1 MIDVMKL
8 ISIRI
13 HLSRNIGVDLVLCTL
28 STRNLSEISI
38 MSKILSM
45 TSYALC
51 SQKRAD
57 STLTWEMKSVNARFL
72 DVQIKLPFR
81 DLGLEQQLK
90 KIIQAKTQ
98 RGKIEANLK
107 VVSNSSRT
115 KDDTEELT
123 KLNRHLEEIRK
134 RIPETRAI
142 TFSEISEWLR
152 DNRLYKE
159 NDNPFEKKPIISL
172 FRQTLEGFISR
183 RASEGMAL
191 GAAVARRLSSIDDL
205 LLAQREDLSRI
216 SEKQRRELRKRT
228 KLFDS
233 QIDEDRILQELAILA
248 QKSDIHE
255 ELDRL
260 QAHIRDCEKLMS
272 SKGPHGK
279 RIDFIAQELNR
290 EANTM
295 GSKSTDIQSS
305 RRALDLKIL
314 IEQIRE
320 QTQNIE

>member
-1 MIDVMKL
+1 
-8 ISIRI
+8 
-13 HLSRNIGVDLVLCTL
+13 
-28 STRNLSEISI
+28 
-38 MSKILSM
+38 M

-51 SQKRAD
+51 SQKGAD
-57 STLTWEMKSVNARFL
+57 STLTWEIKSVNARFL
-72 DVQIKLPFR
+72 DIQIKLPNK

-90 KIIQAKTQ
+90 KIIQAKAQ
-98 RGKIEANLK
+98 RGKIDANLK
-107 VVSNSSRT
+107 VVSNSSKARDET
-115 KDDTEELT
+115 KELT
-123 KLNRHLEEIRK
+123 KLNRLLKEIRK
-134 RIPETRAI
+134 QIPETQAL

-152 DNRLYKE
+152 DHGPCNE
-159 NDNPFEKKPIISL
+159 NAILVGKRAIISL
-172 FRQTLEGFISR
+172 FRQTLESFFSR

-191 GAAVARRLSSIDDL
+191 GAAIAERLSSIDDL
-205 LLAQREDLSRI
+205 LLAQRNDLSRI
-216 SEKQRRELRKRT
+216 NEKQRQELRRRI
-228 KLFDS
+228 KLFGS
-233 QIDEDRILQELAILA
+233 KIDEGRTLQELALLA

-260 QAHIRDCEKLMS
+260 QAHTRDCKKLMS

-295 GSKSTDIQSS
+295 GSKSMDIQSS

>member
-1 MIDVMKL
+1 
-8 ISIRI
+8 
-13 HLSRNIGVDLVLCTL
+13 
-28 STRNLSEISI
+28 

-51 SQKRAD
+51 SQKGAD
-57 STLTWEMKSVNARFL
+57 STLTWEIKSVNARFL

-107 VVSNSSRT
+107 VLSNSSEAN
-115 KDDTEELT
+115 DDPRELT
-123 KLNRHLEEIRK
+123 KLNRLLEEIRK
-134 RIPETRAI
+134 RIPETRAV

-152 DNRLYKE
+152 DNRPCNE
-159 NDNPFEKKPIISL
+159 NGIPIEKKPIISL
-172 FRQTLEGFISR
+172 FRQTLESFISR
-183 RASEGMAL
+183 RAAEGMAL
-191 GAAVARRLSSIDDL
+191 EAAVAKRLSAIDDL
-205 LLAQREDLSRI
+205 LLAQRDDLSRI
-216 SEKQRRELRKRT
+216 NEKQRRELQRRT
-228 KLFDS
+228 NLFGS
-233 QIDEDRILQELAILA
+233 KFDEDKILQELAILA

-260 QAHIRDCEKLMS
+260 QAHTRDCKKFMS

-295 GSKSTDIQSS
+295 GSKSADIQSS

>member
-1 MIDVMKL
+1 
-8 ISIRI
+8 
-13 HLSRNIGVDLVLCTL
+13 
-28 STRNLSEISI
+28 

-51 SQKRAD
+51 SQKGAD
-57 STLTWEMKSVNARFL
+57 STLTWEIKSVNARFL
-72 DVQIKLPFR
+72 DIQIKLPFR

-107 VVSNSSRT
+107 VVSNSSKA
-115 KDDTEELT
+115 KDDTKELT
-123 KLNRHLEEIRK
+123 KLNRLLEEIRK

-152 DNRLYKE
+152 DNRPYKE
-159 NDNPFEKKPIISL
+159 NGIPVEKKPIISL
-172 FRQTLEGFISR
+172 FRQTLESFISR

-205 LLAQREDLSRI
+205 LLAQRDDLSRI
-216 SEKQRRELRKRT
+216 NEKQRRELRRRT
-228 KLFDS
+228 KLFGS
-233 QIDEDRILQELAILA
+233 KIDEDRILQELAILA

-260 QAHIRDCEKLMS
+260 QAHTRDCKKLMS

>member
-1 MIDVMKL
+1 
-8 ISIRI
+8 
-13 HLSRNIGVDLVLCTL
+13 
-28 STRNLSEISI
+28 

-51 SQKRAD
+51 SQKGAD
-57 STLTWEMKSVNARFL
+57 AKLTWEIKSVNARFL
-72 DVQIKLPFR
+72 DIQIKLPFK

-107 VVSNSSRT
+107 IVSNSSRI
-115 KDDTEELT
+115 KDDAKELT
-123 KLNRHLEEIRK
+123 KLNRLLEEIRK

-142 TFSEISEWLR
+142 TFGEISEWLR
-152 DNRLYKE
+152 DDHPHKE
-159 NDNPFEKKPIISL
+159 NSIPVEQKPIISL
-172 FRQTLEGFISR
+172 FSQTLEIFISR

-191 GAAVARRLSSIDDL
+191 GTAIARRLSSIEDL
-205 LLAQREDLSRI
+205 LSAQRDDLSRI
-216 SEKQRRELRKRT
+216 NEKQRRELRRRT
-228 KLFDS
+228 KLFGS
-233 QIDEDRILQELAILA
+233 KIGEDRILQELAILA

-260 QAHIRDCEKLMS
+260 QAHTKDCKKLLS

>member
-1 MIDVMKL
+1 M
-8 ISIRI
+8 
-13 HLSRNIGVDLVLCTL
+13 
-28 STRNLSEISI
+28 
-38 MSKILSM
+38 SM

-51 SQKRAD
+51 SQKGAD
-57 STLTWEMKSVNARFL
+57 STLTWEIRSVNARFL
-72 DVQIKLPFR
+72 DIQIKLPAR

-90 KIIQAKTQ
+90 KIIQAKTH

-107 VVSNSSRT
+107 VVSNSSKA
-115 KDDTEELT
+115 KDDTKELT
-123 KLNRHLEEIRK
+123 RLNGLLEKIRK

-152 DNRLYKE
+152 DNRPYKE
-159 NDNPFEKKPIISL
+159 NGIPLKKKPIISL
-172 FRQTLEGFISR
+172 FRQTLESFINR
-183 RASEGMAL
+183 RTSEGMTL
-191 GAAVARRLSSIDDL
+191 EAAVARRLSSIDDL
-205 LLAQREDLSRI
+205 LLAQRDDLSRI
-216 SEKQRRELRKRT
+216 NEKQRRELQRRT
-228 KLFDS
+228 NLFGS
-233 QIDEDRILQELAILA
+233 KFDEDKILQELAILA

-260 QAHIRDCEKLMS
+260 QAHTRDCKKFMS

>member
-1 MIDVMKL
+1 
-8 ISIRI
+8 
-13 HLSRNIGVDLVLCTL
+13 
-28 STRNLSEISI
+28 

-51 SQKRAD
+51 SQKEAG
-57 STLTWEMKSVNARFL
+57 SSLTWEIKSVNARFL
-72 DVQIKLPFR
+72 DIQIKLPFR

-90 KIIQAKTQ
+90 KIIQAKTE
-98 RGKIEANLK
+98 RGKIEANLR
-107 VVSNSSRT
+107 VVSNSSKA
-115 KDDTEELT
+115 KDDTNELT
-123 KLNRHLEEIRK
+123 KLNRLLEEIRK

-152 DNRLYKE
+152 DNSPHKE
-159 NDNPFEKKPIISL
+159 NGIHVDKKPIISL
-172 FRQTLEGFISR
+172 FRQTLEIFISR
-183 RASEGMAL
+183 RAAEGTAL
-191 GAAVARRLSSIDDL
+191 RVAVARRLSSIDDL
-205 LLAQREDLSRI
+205 LLAQRNDLSRI
-216 SEKQRRELRKRT
+216 NEKQRRELRRRT
-228 KLFDS
+228 KLFGS
-233 QIDEDRILQELAILA
+233 QIDEDRILQEFAILA

-260 QAHIRDCEKLMS
+260 QAHTRDCKKLMS
-272 SKGPHGK
+272 SRGPHGK

>member
-1 MIDVMKL
+1 
-8 ISIRI
+8 
-13 HLSRNIGVDLVLCTL
+13 
-28 STRNLSEISI
+28 
-38 MSKILSM
+38 M

-51 SQKRAD
+51 SQKGAD
-57 STLTWEMKSVNARFL
+57 STLTWEIKSVNARFL
-72 DVQIKLPFR
+72 DIQIKLPNK

-90 KIIQAKTQ
+90 KIIQAKAQ
-98 RGKIEANLK
+98 RGKIDANLK
-107 VVSNSSRT
+107 VVSNSSKARDET
-115 KDDTEELT
+115 KELT
-123 KLNRHLEEIRK
+123 KLNRLLKEIRK
-134 RIPETRAI
+134 QIPETQAL

-152 DNRLYKE
+152 DHGPCNE
-159 NDNPFEKKPIISL
+159 NAILVGKRAIISL
-172 FRQTLEGFISR
+172 FRQTLESFFSR

-191 GAAVARRLSSIDDL
+191 GAAIAERLSSIDDL
-205 LLAQREDLSRI
+205 LLAQRNDLSRI
-216 SEKQRRELRKRT
+216 NEKQRQELRRRI
-228 KLFDS
+228 KLFGS
-233 QIDEDRILQELAILA
+233 KIDEGRTLQELALLA

-260 QAHIRDCEKLMS
+260 QAHTRDCKKFML

-295 GSKSTDIQSS
+295 GSKSMDIQSS

>member
-1 MIDVMKL
+1 
-8 ISIRI
+8 
-13 HLSRNIGVDLVLCTL
+13 
-28 STRNLSEISI
+28 

-51 SQKRAD
+51 SQKGAD
-57 STLTWEMKSVNARFL
+57 STLTWEIKSVNARFL
-72 DVQIKLPFR
+72 DIQIKLPFR

-107 VVSNSSRT
+107 VVSNSSKA
-115 KDDTEELT
+115 KDSTRELT
-123 KLNRHLEEIRK
+123 KLNHLLLEIRK
-134 RIPETRAI
+134 RVPETRAI

-152 DNRLYKE
+152 DNHP
-159 NDNPFEKKPIISL
+159 DEKNGIPLGQKPVISL
-172 FRQTLEGFISR
+172 FRQTLASFISR
-183 RASEGMAL
+183 RASEGIAL
-191 GAAVARRLSSIDDL
+191 GAAVARRLGSIDNL
-205 LLAQREDLSRI
+205 LLAQRDDLSRI
-216 SEKQRRELRKRT
+216 NEKQRRVLRRRT
-228 KLFDS
+228 KLFAS
-233 QIDEDRILQELAILA
+233 KIDEDRILQELAILA
-248 QKSDIHE
+248 QRSDIHE

-260 QAHIRDCEKLMS
+260 QAHTRDCKKLIS

>member
-1 MIDVMKL
+1 
-8 ISIRI
+8 
-13 HLSRNIGVDLVLCTL
+13 
-28 STRNLSEISI
+28 

-51 SQKRAD
+51 SQKGAD
-57 STLTWEMKSVNARFL
+57 STLTWEIKSVNARFL
-72 DVQIKLPFR
+72 DIQIKLPFK

-98 RGKIEANLK
+98 RGKIEANLR
-107 VVSNSSRT
+107 VVNNSSKA
-115 KDDTEELT
+115 KDDTKELT
-123 KLNRHLEEIRK
+123 KLNRLLEEIRK

-142 TFSEISEWLR
+142 TFGEISEWLR
-152 DNRLYKE
+152 DNNPHKE
-159 NDNPFEKKPIISL
+159 NSIPVEQKPIISL
-172 FRQTLEGFISR
+172 FRQTLEIFISR

-191 GAAVARRLSSIDDL
+191 GTAIARRLSSIEDL
-205 LLAQREDLSRI
+205 LSAQRDDLSRI
-216 SEKQRRELRKRT
+216 NEKQRRELRRRT
-228 KLFDS
+228 KLFGS
-233 QIDEDRILQELAILA
+233 KIGEDRILQELAILA

-260 QAHIRDCEKLMS
+260 QAHTKDCKKLLS

>member
-1 MIDVMKL
+1 
-8 ISIRI
+8 
-13 HLSRNIGVDLVLCTL
+13 
-28 STRNLSEISI
+28 
-38 MSKILSM
+38 M

-51 SQKRAD
+51 SQKGAD
-57 STLTWEMKSVNARFL
+57 STLTWEIKSVNARFL
-72 DVQIKLPFR
+72 DIQIKLPNK

-90 KIIQAKTQ
+90 KIIQAKAQ
-98 RGKIEANLK
+98 RGKIDANLK
-107 VVSNSSRT
+107 VVSNSSKARDET
-115 KDDTEELT
+115 KELT
-123 KLNRHLEEIRK
+123 KLNRLLKEIRK
-134 RIPETRAI
+134 QIPETQAL

-152 DNRLYKE
+152 DHGPCNE
-159 NDNPFEKKPIISL
+159 NAILVGKRAIISL
-172 FRQTLEGFISR
+172 FRQTLESFFSR

-191 GAAVARRLSSIDDL
+191 GAAIAERLSSIDDL
-205 LLAQREDLSRI
+205 LLAQRNDLSRI
-216 SEKQRRELRKRT
+216 NEKQRQELRRRI
-228 KLFDS
+228 KLFGS
-233 QIDEDRILQELAILA
+233 KIDEGRTLQELALLA
-248 QKSDIHE
+248 QRSDIHE

-260 QAHIRDCEKLMS
+260 QAHTRDCKKFML

-295 GSKSTDIQSS
+295 GSKSMDIQSS

>member
-1 MIDVMKL
+1 
-8 ISIRI
+8 
-13 HLSRNIGVDLVLCTL
+13 
-28 STRNLSEISI
+28 

-51 SQKRAD
+51 SQKEAG
-57 STLTWEMKSVNARFL
+57 SSLTWEIKSVNARFL
-72 DVQIKLPFR
+72 DIQIKLPFR

-90 KIIQAKTQ
+90 KIIQAKTE
-98 RGKIEANLK
+98 RGKIEANLR
-107 VVSNSSRT
+107 VVSDSS
-115 KDDTEELT
+115 KAKNDTNELT
-123 KLNRHLEEIRK
+123 KLNRLLEEIRK

-152 DNRLYKE
+152 DNSPHKE
-159 NDNPFEKKPIISL
+159 NGIHVDKKSTISL
-172 FRQTLEGFISR
+172 FRQTLEIFISR
-183 RASEGMAL
+183 RASEGTAL
-191 GAAVARRLSSIDDL
+191 SVAIARRLNSIDDL
-205 LLAQREDLSRI
+205 LLAQRNDLSRI
-216 SEKQRRELRKRT
+216 NEKQRRELRRRT
-228 KLFDS
+228 KLFGS
-233 QIDEDRILQELAILA
+233 QIDEDRILQELALLA

-260 QAHIRDCEKLMS
+260 QAHTRDCKKLMS
-272 SKGPHGK
+272 SRGPHGK

-295 GSKSTDIQSS
+295 GSKSADIQSS

>member
-1 MIDVMKL
+1 
-8 ISIRI
+8 
-13 HLSRNIGVDLVLCTL
+13 
-28 STRNLSEISI
+28 

-51 SQKRAD
+51 SQKGAD
-57 STLTWEMKSVNARFL
+57 STLTWEIKSVNARFL
-72 DVQIKLPFR
+72 DIKIKLPFR

-90 KIIQAKTQ
+90 KIVQAKTQ
-98 RGKIEANLK
+98 RGNIEANLR
-107 VVSNSSRT
+107 VVNNSSKT
-115 KDDTEELT
+115 KDDTKELT
-123 KLNRHLEEIRK
+123 KLNRLLEEIRK

-152 DNRLYKE
+152 DNRPYKE
-159 NDNPFEKKPIISL
+159 NDIPVEKKPIISL
-172 FRQTLEGFISR
+172 FRHTLENFISR
-183 RASEGMAL
+183 RASEGRVL

-205 LLAQREDLSRI
+205 LLAQRDDLARI
-216 SEKQRRELRKRT
+216 NENQRRELQRKT
-228 KLFDS
+228 KLFGS
-233 QIDEDRILQELAILA
+233 KIDKDRILQELAILA

-260 QAHIRDCEKLMS
+260 QAHTRDCKKLMS

-295 GSKSTDIQSS
+295 GSKSVDIQSS

>member
-1 MIDVMKL
+1 
-8 ISIRI
+8 
-13 HLSRNIGVDLVLCTL
+13 
-28 STRNLSEISI
+28 

-51 SQKRAD
+51 SQKGAD
-57 STLTWEMKSVNARFL
+57 ATLTWEIKSVNARFL
-72 DVQIKLPFR
+72 DIQIKLPFR

-98 RGKIEANLK
+98 RGKIEANLR
-107 VVSNSSRT
+107 VVNNSSKAKDHT
-115 KDDTEELT
+115 KELT
-123 KLNRHLEEIRK
+123 KLNHLFEEIRK
-134 RIPETRAI
+134 RIPETRAV

-152 DNRLYKE
+152 DNRSYKE
-159 NDNPFEKKPIISL
+159 NGIPVAKKPIISL
-172 FRQTLEGFISR
+172 FRQTLESFISR
-183 RASEGMAL
+183 RASEGVAL

-205 LLAQREDLSRI
+205 LLAQRDDLSRI
-216 SEKQRRELRKRT
+216 NENQRRELRKRT
-228 KLFDS
+228 KLFGS
-233 QIDEDRILQELAILA
+233 KIDEDRILQELAILA

-260 QAHIRDCEKLMS
+260 HAHTRDCKKLLS

>member
-1 MIDVMKL
+1 
-8 ISIRI
+8 
-13 HLSRNIGVDLVLCTL
+13 
-28 STRNLSEISI
+28 

-51 SQKRAD
+51 SRKGAD
-57 STLTWEMKSVNARFL
+57 STLTWEIKSVNARFL
-72 DVQIKLPFR
+72 DVQIKLPLR

-107 VVSNSSRT
+107 VVSNSFRT
-115 KDDTEELT
+115 KDDTKELT
-123 KLNRHLEEIRK
+123 KLNRLLEEIRK

-152 DNRLYKE
+152 DNRANKE
-159 NDNPFEKKPIISL
+159 NGTPVEKKPIIFL
-172 FRQTLEGFISR
+172 FRQTLESFISR
-183 RASEGMAL
+183 RSSEGMAL
-191 GAAVARRLSSIDDL
+191 RDAVAMRLSSIEDL
-205 LLAQREDLSRI
+205 LLAQRDDLSRI
-216 SEKQRRELRKRT
+216 NEKHRRELRRRT

-233 QIDEDRILQELAILA
+233 KIDEPRILQELAILA

-260 QAHIRDCEKLMS
+260 QAHTADCKKLLS

-320 QTQNIE
+320 QSQNIE

>member
-1 MIDVMKL
+1 
-8 ISIRI
+8 
-13 HLSRNIGVDLVLCTL
+13 
-28 STRNLSEISI
+28 
-38 MSKILSM
+38 MSKISSM

-51 SQKRAD
+51 SKKGAR
-57 STLTWEMKSVNARFL
+57 STLTWEIKSVNARFL
-72 DVQIKLPFR
+72 DIQIKLPSR

-98 RGKIEANLK
+98 RGKTEANLR
-107 VVSNSSRT
+107 VVSNSS
-115 KDDTEELT
+115 KAKADTQELT
-123 KLNRHLEEIRK
+123 KLNQLLEKIRK
-134 RIPETRAI
+134 DIPETRAI

-152 DNRLYKE
+152 DNHPHKE
-159 NDNPFEKKPIISL
+159 QGIPVEKKPIISL
-172 FRQTLEGFISR
+172 FRQTLESFISR
-183 RASEGMAL
+183 RASEGVAL
-191 GAAVARRLSSIDDL
+191 RAAIARRLSSIDDL
-205 LLAQREDLSRI
+205 LSAQRDDLSRI
-216 SEKQRRELRKRT
+216 SEKQRRELRRRM

-233 QIDEDRILQELAILA
+233 KIEENRILQELAILA

-260 QAHIRDCEKLMS
+260 QAHIRDCKKLMS

>member
-1 MIDVMKL
+1 
-8 ISIRI
+8 
-13 HLSRNIGVDLVLCTL
+13 
-28 STRNLSEISI
+28 
-38 MSKILSM
+38 M

-51 SQKRAD
+51 SQKGAD
-57 STLTWEMKSVNARFL
+57 STLTWEIKSVNARFL
-72 DVQIKLPFR
+72 DIQIKLPNKN
-81 DLGLEQQLK
+81 LGLEQQLK
-90 KIIQAKTQ
+90 KIIQAKAQ
-98 RGKIEANLK
+98 RGKIDANLK
-107 VVSNSSRT
+107 VVSNSSRARDET
-115 KDDTEELT
+115 KELT
-123 KLNRHLEEIRK
+123 KLNRLLKEIRK
-134 RIPETRAI
+134 QIPETQAL

-152 DNRLYKE
+152 DHGPCNE
-159 NDNPFEKKPIISL
+159 NAILVGKRVIISL
-172 FRQTLEGFISR
+172 FRQTLESFFSR

-191 GAAVARRLSSIDDL
+191 GAAIAERLSSIDDL
-205 LLAQREDLSRI
+205 LLAQRNDLSRI
-216 SEKQRRELRKRT
+216 NEKQRQELRRRI
-228 KLFDS
+228 KLFGS
-233 QIDEDRILQELAILA
+233 KIDEGRTLQELALLA

-260 QAHIRDCEKLMS
+260 QAHTRDCKKFML

-295 GSKSTDIQSS
+295 GSKSMDIQSS

>member
-1 MIDVMKL
+1 
-8 ISIRI
+8 
-13 HLSRNIGVDLVLCTL
+13 
-28 STRNLSEISI
+28 
-38 MSKILSM
+38 M

-51 SQKRAD
+51 SQKGAD
-57 STLTWEMKSVNARFL
+57 STLTWEIKSVNARFL
-72 DVQIKLPFR
+72 DIQIKLPNK

-90 KIIQAKTQ
+90 KIIQAKAQ
-98 RGKIEANLK
+98 RGKIDANLK
-107 VVSNSSRT
+107 VVSNSSKARDET
-115 KDDTEELT
+115 KELT
-123 KLNRHLEEIRK
+123 KLNRLLKEIRK
-134 RIPETRAI
+134 QIPETQAL

-152 DNRLYKE
+152 DHGPSNE
-159 NDNPFEKKPIISL
+159 NAILVGKRAIISL
-172 FRQTLEGFISR
+172 FRQTLESFFSR

-191 GAAVARRLSSIDDL
+191 GAAIAERLSSIDDL
-205 LLAQREDLSRI
+205 LLAQRNDLSRI
-216 SEKQRRELRKRT
+216 NEKQRQELRRRI
-228 KLFDS
+228 KLFGS
-233 QIDEDRILQELAILA
+233 KIDEGRTLQELALLA

-260 QAHIRDCEKLMS
+260 QAHTRDCKKFML

-295 GSKSTDIQSS
+295 GSKSMDIQSS

>member
-1 MIDVMKL
+1 
-8 ISIRI
+8 
-13 HLSRNIGVDLVLCTL
+13 
-28 STRNLSEISI
+28 

-51 SQKRAD
+51 SQKGAV

-72 DVQIKLPFR
+72 DIQIKLPFR

-90 KIIQAKTQ
+90 KIIQEKTR

-107 VVSNSSRT
+107 VVSNSSED
-115 KDDTEELT
+115 KDDIKELT
-123 KLNRHLEEIRK
+123 KLNRLLREIRK
-134 RIPETRAI
+134 KVPETRAI

-152 DNRLYKE
+152 DNRPYKE
-159 NDNPFEKKPIISL
+159 NGIPVEKKPIISL
-172 FRQTLEGFISR
+172 FRQTLEYFISR
-183 RASEGMAL
+183 RASEGKAL
-191 GAAVARRLSSIDDL
+191 GAAVAKRLSSIDDL
-205 LLAQREDLSRI
+205 LLAQRDDLSRI
-216 SEKQRRELRKRT
+216 NKKQHRELLRRT
-228 KLFDS
+228 KLFS
-233 QIDEDRILQELAILA
+233 SKINEDRILQELAILA

-260 QAHIRDCEKLMS
+260 QAHTRDCKKLIS

>member
-1 MIDVMKL
+1 
-8 ISIRI
+8 
-13 HLSRNIGVDLVLCTL
+13 
-28 STRNLSEISI
+28 
-38 MSKILSM
+38 M

-51 SQKRAD
+51 SKKGAD
-57 STLTWEMKSVNARFL
+57 SALTWEIKSVNARFL
-72 DVQIKLPFR
+72 DIQIKLPIR

-90 KIIQAKTQ
+90 KIIQAKTH
-98 RGKIEANLK
+98 RGKIEANLR
-107 VVSNSSRT
+107 VESNCSKDET
-115 KDDTEELT
+115 KELT
-123 KLNRHLEEIRK
+123 KLNRLLAEIRK
-134 RIPETRAI
+134 KIPETRAL
-142 TFSEISEWLR
+142 TFTEISEWLR
-152 DNRLYKE
+152 DHRPYNE
-159 NDNPFEKKPIISL
+159 NSIPVGKKPIISL
-172 FRQTLEGFISR
+172 FRQTLESFISR
-183 RASEGMAL
+183 RTSEGMAL
-191 GAAVARRLSSIDDL
+191 GAAVAKRLSSIDAL
-205 LLAQREDLSRI
+205 LLAQRNDLSRI
-216 SEKQRRELRKRT
+216 NKRQRRELQRRM
-228 KLFDS
+228 KLFGS
-233 QIDEDRILQELAILA
+233 QIDEGRKLQELAILA

-260 QAHIRDCEKLMS
+260 QSHTRDCKKFML

>member
-1 MIDVMKL
+1 
-8 ISIRI
+8 
-13 HLSRNIGVDLVLCTL
+13 
-28 STRNLSEISI
+28 

-45 TSYALC
+45 TSFALS
-51 SQKRAD
+51 SQKGAD
-57 STLTWEMKSVNARFL
+57 STLTWEIKSVNARFL
-72 DVQIKLPFR
+72 DIQIKLPFR

-98 RGKIEANLK
+98 RGKIEANLR
-107 VVSNSSRT
+107 VVNDSSKA
-115 KDDTEELT
+115 KDDTKELT
-123 KLNRHLEEIRK
+123 KLNRLLKEIRK

-152 DNRLYKE
+152 DNRSYKE
-159 NDNPFEKKPIISL
+159 NDIPFEKKPIISL
-172 FRQTLEGFISR
+172 FRQTLESFISR

-191 GAAVARRLSSIDDL
+191 EAAVAKRLSAIDDL
-205 LLAQREDLSRI
+205 LLAQRHDLSRI
-216 SEKQRRELRKRT
+216 NEKQHCELRRRT
-228 KLFDS
+228 NLFGS
-233 QIDEDRILQELAILA
+233 KIDEDRILQELAILA

-260 QAHIRDCEKLMS
+260 HAHTRDCKKLLS

-295 GSKSTDIQSS
+295 GSKSTDVQSS

>member
-1 MIDVMKL
+1 
-8 ISIRI
+8 
-13 HLSRNIGVDLVLCTL
+13 
-28 STRNLSEISI
+28 
-38 MSKILSM
+38 M
-45 TSYALC
+45 TSYAHC
-51 SQKRAD
+51 SQKGAD
-57 STLTWEMKSVNARFL
+57 STLTWEIKSVNARFL
-72 DVQIKLPFR
+72 DIQIKLPNK

-90 KIIQAKTQ
+90 KIIQAKAQ
-98 RGKIEANLK
+98 RGKIDANLK
-107 VVSNSSRT
+107 VVSNSSKARDET
-115 KDDTEELT
+115 KELT
-123 KLNRHLEEIRK
+123 KLNRLLKEIRK
-134 RIPETRAI
+134 QIPETQAL

-152 DNRLYKE
+152 DHGPCNE
-159 NDNPFEKKPIISL
+159 NAILVGKRAIISL
-172 FRQTLEGFISR
+172 FRQTLESFFSR

-191 GAAVARRLSSIDDL
+191 GAAIAERLSSIDDL
-205 LLAQREDLSRI
+205 LLAQRNDLSRI
-216 SEKQRRELRKRT
+216 NEKQRQELRRRI
-228 KLFDS
+228 KLFGS
-233 QIDEDRILQELAILA
+233 KIDEGRTLQELALLA

-260 QAHIRDCEKLMS
+260 QAHTRDCKKFML

-305 RRALDLKIL
+305 RRALELKIL

>member
-1 MIDVMKL
+1 
-8 ISIRI
+8 
-13 HLSRNIGVDLVLCTL
+13 
-28 STRNLSEISI
+28 
-38 MSKILSM
+38 M

-51 SQKRAD
+51 SQKGAD
-57 STLTWEMKSVNARFL
+57 STLTWEIKSVNARFL
-72 DVQIKLPFR
+72 DIQIKLPNK

-90 KIIQAKTQ
+90 KIIQAKAQ
-98 RGKIEANLK
+98 RGKIDANLK
-107 VVSNSSRT
+107 VVSNSSKARDET
-115 KDDTEELT
+115 KELT
-123 KLNRHLEEIRK
+123 KLNRLLKEIRK
-134 RIPETRAI
+134 QIPETQAL

-152 DNRLYKE
+152 DHGPCNE
-159 NDNPFEKKPIISL
+159 NAILVGKRAIISL
-172 FRQTLEGFISR
+172 FRQTLESFFSR
-183 RASEGMAL
+183 RESEGMAL
-191 GAAVARRLSSIDDL
+191 GAAIAERLSSIDDL
-205 LLAQREDLSRI
+205 LLAQRNDLSRI
-216 SEKQRRELRKRT
+216 NEKQRQELRRRI
-228 KLFDS
+228 KLFGS
-233 QIDEDRILQELAILA
+233 KIDEGRTLQELALLA

-260 QAHIRDCEKLMS
+260 QAHTRDCKKFML

-295 GSKSTDIQSS
+295 GSKSMDIQSS

>member
-1 MIDVMKL
+1 M
-8 ISIRI
+8 
-13 HLSRNIGVDLVLCTL
+13 
-28 STRNLSEISI
+28 
-38 MSKILSM
+38 SM

-51 SQKRAD
+51 SQKGAD
-57 STLTWEMKSVNARFL
+57 SLLTWEIKSVNARFL
-72 DVQIKLPFR
+72 DIQIKLPNK

-90 KIIQAKTQ
+90 KIIQAKAQ
-98 RGKIEANLK
+98 RGKIDANLK
-107 VVSNSSRT
+107 VVSNSSKARDET
-115 KDDTEELT
+115 KELT
-123 KLNRHLEEIRK
+123 KLNRLLKEIRK
-134 RIPETRAI
+134 QIPETQAL

-152 DNRLYKE
+152 DHGPCNE
-159 NDNPFEKKPIISL
+159 NAILVGKRVIISL
-172 FRQTLEGFISR
+172 FRQTLESFISR

-191 GAAVARRLSSIDDL
+191 GTAVARRLSSIDDL
-205 LLAQREDLSRI
+205 LLAQRNDLSRI
-216 SEKQRRELRKRT
+216 NEKQRQELRRRI
-228 KLFDS
+228 KLFGS
-233 QIDEDRILQELAILA
+233 KIDEGRTLQELALLA

-260 QAHIRDCEKLMS
+260 QAHTKDCKKLMLS
-272 SKGPHGK
+272 QGPHGK

>member
-1 MIDVMKL
+1 
-8 ISIRI
+8 
-13 HLSRNIGVDLVLCTL
+13 
-28 STRNLSEISI
+28 
-38 MSKILSM
+38 M

-51 SQKRAD
+51 SQKGAD
-57 STLTWEMKSVNARFL
+57 STLTWEIKSVNARFL
-72 DVQIKLPFR
+72 DIQIKLPNK

-90 KIIQAKTQ
+90 KIIQTKAQ
-98 RGKIEANLK
+98 RGKIDANLK
-107 VVSNSSRT
+107 VVSNSSKARDET
-115 KDDTEELT
+115 KELT
-123 KLNRHLEEIRK
+123 KLNRLLKEIRK
-134 RIPETRAI
+134 QIPETQAL

-152 DNRLYKE
+152 DHGPCNE
-159 NDNPFEKKPIISL
+159 NAILVGKRAIISL
-172 FRQTLEGFISR
+172 FRQTLESFFSR

-191 GAAVARRLSSIDDL
+191 GAAIAERLSSIDDL
-205 LLAQREDLSRI
+205 LLAQRNDLSRI
-216 SEKQRRELRKRT
+216 NEKQRQELRRRI
-228 KLFDS
+228 KLFGS
-233 QIDEDRILQELAILA
+233 KIDEGRTLQELALLA

-260 QAHIRDCEKLMS
+260 QAHTRDCKKFML

>member
-1 MIDVMKL
+1 
-8 ISIRI
+8 
-13 HLSRNIGVDLVLCTL
+13 
-28 STRNLSEISI
+28 

-51 SQKRAD
+51 SQKGAD
-57 STLTWEMKSVNARFL
+57 SSLTWEIRSVNARFL
-72 DVQIKLPFR
+72 DIQIKLPSR

-90 KIIQAKTQ
+90 KLIQAKTE

-107 VVSNSSRT
+107 VVSNPST
-115 KDDTEELT
+115 AKDDTKELT
-123 KLNRHLEEIRK
+123 KLNSLLKEIRK

-142 TFSEISEWLR
+142 TFGEISEWLG
-152 DNRLYKE
+152 DNRPYKGK
-159 NDNPFEKKPIISL
+159 DIHVDKKPIISL
-172 FRQTLEGFISR
+172 FRQTLKIFISR
-183 RASEGMAL
+183 RASEGTAL
-191 GAAVARRLSSIDDL
+191 RIAVARRLKSIDDL
-205 LLAQREDLSRI
+205 LLAQRDDLGRI
-216 SEKQRRELRKRT
+216 NEKQRREFRRRT
-228 KLFDS
+228 KLFGS
-233 QIDEDRILQELAILA
+233 KIDEDRILQELAILA

-260 QAHIRDCEKLMS
+260 QAHTRDCKKLMS
-272 SKGPHGK
+272 LKGPHGK

-295 GSKSTDIQSS
+295 GAKSTDIQSS

>member
-1 MIDVMKL
+1 
-8 ISIRI
+8 
-13 HLSRNIGVDLVLCTL
+13 
-28 STRNLSEISI
+28 

-51 SQKRAD
+51 SQKGAD
-57 STLTWEMKSVNARFL
+57 STLTWEIKSVNARFL
-72 DVQIKLPFR
+72 DIQIKLPFR

-107 VVSNSSRT
+107 IVSNSSRI
-115 KDDTEELT
+115 KDDAKELT
-123 KLNRHLEEIRK
+123 KLNRLLVEIRK
-134 RIPETRAI
+134 RIPETQAL

-152 DNRLYKE
+152 DNRPYKE
-159 NDNPFEKKPIISL
+159 NGIPIEKKPIISL
-172 FRQTLEGFISR
+172 FRQTLESFITR
-183 RASEGMAL
+183 RESEGIAL
-191 GAAVARRLSSIDDL
+191 RAAVARRLSSIDDL
-205 LLAQREDLSRI
+205 LLAQRDDLSRI
-216 SEKQRRELRKRT
+216 NEKQRRELRRRT
-228 KLFDS
+228 KLFGS
-233 QIDEDRILQELAILA
+233 KIDEDRILQELAILA

-260 QAHIRDCEKLMS
+260 QAHTRDCKKFMS